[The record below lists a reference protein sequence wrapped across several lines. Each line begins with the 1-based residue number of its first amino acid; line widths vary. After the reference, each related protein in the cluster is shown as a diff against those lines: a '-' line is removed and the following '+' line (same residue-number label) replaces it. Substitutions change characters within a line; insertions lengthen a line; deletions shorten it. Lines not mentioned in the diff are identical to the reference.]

1 MSIINTRLMSHPLNW
16 LIIFSMLFVLMFTG
30 HLLISFFTGQ
40 HPGADATAPT
50 APAGP
55 GTATPVFS

>member
-1 MSIINTRLMSHPLNW
+1 MSHPLNW